1 VTKRGFDV
9 LLVRKSGPVRSL
21 SMSGGWLY
29 LLVLVLLFMVGGLG
43 GSSYLLHRQQ
53 LQLAEIADDT
63 RLLMLRAERLESL
76 VQEQETRDIL
86 TQQAA
91 EERAAPVLA
100 KGKVKAAPPP
110 TLEDSGRDGDSG
122 DAPGQAS
129 SADEPQSSDR
139 LTIKNIEQR
148 LEGGELVVSFD
159 LINEREPRDPA
170 MGYIALVVRGQRQ
183 GKAWFEAWP
192 PMRLNSNGRPQ
203 NYHRGTPFSVQR
215 YRRVLARV
223 ASLEDKKFD
232 SLEFVV
238 YSRQG
243 SLVMVKALPVNPSKG
258 AARSQ

>member
-1 VTKRGFDV
+1 
-9 LLVRKSGPVRSL
+9 
-21 SMSGGWLY
+21 
-29 LLVLVLLFMVGGLG
+29 MVGGLG
-43 GSSYLLHRQQ
+43 GSSYLLYRQQ
-53 LQLAEIADDT
+53 LQLAEIVDDT

-86 TQQAA
+86 SQQAA
-91 EERAAPVLA
+91 EDRAATTLPS
-100 KGKVKAAPPP
+100 KGKGKAAPPP
-110 TLEDSGRDGDSG
+110 PPANNQEDSGKDAESG
-122 DAPGQAS
+122 EVAGQTAL
-129 SADEPQSSDR
+129 ADEPQSSDR
-139 LTIKNIEQR
+139 LSIKNIEQR

-159 LINEREPRDPA
+159 LVNEREPREPA

-192 PMRLNSNGRPQ
+192 PMRLNTQGRPQ
-203 NYHRGTPFSVQR
+203 NFHRGTPFSVQR

-223 ASLEDKKFD
+223 ASLDDKKFE

>member
-1 VTKRGFDV
+1 M
-9 LLVRKSGPVRSL
+9 LVRKTGPVRSL
-21 SMSGGWLY
+21 SMSSGWLY
-29 LLVLVLLFMVGGLG
+29 LLVLVLLIMVGGLG
-43 GSSYLLHRQQ
+43 GSSYLLYRQQ
-53 LQLAEIADDT
+53 LQMAEIADDT

-86 TQQAA
+86 SQQAS
-91 EERAAPVLA
+91 EDRAAAPPA
-100 KGKVKAAPPP
+100 KGKGKAAASPANQ
-110 TLEDSGRDGDSG
+110 EDAAKEAEAGE
-122 DAPGQAS
+122 APAQGAPS
-129 SADEPQSSDR
+129 DEPQTSDR
-139 LTIKNIEQR
+139 LSIKNVEQR

-192 PMRLNSNGRPQ
+192 PMRLNSQGRPQ

-223 ASLEDKKFD
+223 ASLDDKKFE

-243 SLVMVKALPVNPSKG
+243 NLVMVQALPVNPSKG
-258 AARSQ
+258 ASRSQ